1 MFWVVSWVGCFVVY
15 LCLDGFAWGVYFAW
29 VGVVLLVLVAGLE
42 GFVFDFGLGGFCVVL
57 VVGCLVICFCCLF
70 GFADCFTFLW
80 LLVMLGFCWR
90 VGGFGWLRL
99 VGFVFR
105 CLSFLL
111 VCMGLGLWVWGCL
124 FGG

>member
-1 MFWVVSWVGCFVVY
+1 MGCIF
-15 LCLDGFAWGVYFAW
+15 LLGLGWD
-29 VGVVLLVLVAGLE
+29 LLVLVAGLE
-42 GFVFDFGLGGFCVVL
+42 GFVFDLVWVGFCVVL
-57 VVGCLVICFCCLF
+57 VVGLF
-70 GFADCFTFLW
+70 GDLFLLFIW
-80 LLVMLGFCWR
+80 VCRLFYVFMVISDVGFCWW
-90 VGGFGWLRL
+90 VGGFDWLCL